1 MKKIDI
7 VNLYN
12 AFNKEKTKGSVHF
25 RYDMIKNSNVIK
37 SEIDALAEV
46 EKDMNEPLK
55 PYNAERAKI
64 IEKIGTK
71 AANGGYS
78 IEVTDKARMYKFN
91 KAMEPVKEKYKK
103 VLDEH
108 EKKLKEYENILQEEI
123 KTPFNFTEVKIDD
136 CPEEIETN
144 SLELF
149 MKFGIVK

>member
-12 AFNKEKTKGSVHF
+12 ALNKEKTKGSVHF

-64 IEKIGTK
+64 IEKIGIK

-78 IEVTDKARMYKFN
+78 IEVTDKSRMDKFN

-108 EKKLKEYENILQEEI
+108 EKKLKEYEKILQEEI
-123 KTPFNFTEVKIDD
+123 KAPFSFTEIKIDD